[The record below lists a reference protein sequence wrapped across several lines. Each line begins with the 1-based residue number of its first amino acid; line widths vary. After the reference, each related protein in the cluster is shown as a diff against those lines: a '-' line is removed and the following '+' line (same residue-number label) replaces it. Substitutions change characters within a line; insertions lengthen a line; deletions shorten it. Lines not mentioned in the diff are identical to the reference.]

1 MSLLGIG
8 GMIEGLQILLL
19 GILFQ
24 RLHQN
29 NTKLWAKNKF
39 YHFWWLAPE
48 NSKNFNFIQ
57 KPVKNQKPDGYYEIE
72 LKVRY

>member
-1 MSLLGIG
+1 MN
-8 GMIEGLQILLL
+8 EGLEILPL

-29 NTKLWAKNKF
+29 ITKFCTKNNF

-48 NSKNFNFIQ
+48 NSKNHLFTQ
-57 KPVKNQKPDGYYEIE
+57 KLVKHQI
-72 LKVRY
+72 LKNRIKSRILIWSFYVT